1 MKNLKKSLL
10 DGSNGGGKDSLDD
23 FDGSSDK
30 DKQSSS
36 PLIIDGMEV
45 DNEVRNKDKLS
56 SSLSSFSFIS
66 LHLLPL

>member
-10 DGSNGGGKDSLDD
+10 DGSNGGGKDSRDD

-45 DNEVRNKDKLS
+45 DNEVMNKDKLS
-56 SSLSSFSFIS
+56 SSLSAFSFIS

>member
-56 SSLSSFSFIS
+56 SSLSAFSFIS

>member
-1 MKNLKKSLL
+1 VKNLKKSLL
-10 DGSNGGGKDSLDD
+10 DGSNSGDKDSLDD

-45 DNEVRNKDKLS
+45 DNEVRKKDKLS
-56 SSLSSFSFIS
+56 A
-66 LHLLPL
+66 

>member
-1 MKNLKKSLL
+1 VKNLKKSLL
-10 DGSNGGGKDSLDD
+10 DGSNGAGKDSLDD
-23 FDGSSDK
+23 FDGPSDK

-56 SSLSSFSFIS
+56 A
-66 LHLLPL
+66 